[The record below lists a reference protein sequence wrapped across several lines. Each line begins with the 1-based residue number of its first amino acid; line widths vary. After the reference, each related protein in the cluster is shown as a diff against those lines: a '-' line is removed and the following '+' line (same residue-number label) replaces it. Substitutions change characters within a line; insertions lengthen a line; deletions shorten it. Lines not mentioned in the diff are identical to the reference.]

1 MPRIEEVQFVHWG
14 SLRPDPVPLLVDGIN
29 VATGPNGSGKTCFLD
44 GVKLL
49 LGITSFAPGRSSERY
64 VFDGGPGGTPAERAL
79 LRATFANPVLPER
92 GERLFAPAGDHLRD
106 AERVSVVCLVT
117 GSSRRYR
124 LLPGLVR
131 WGFEQPLAADLDAF
145 LAANPEPEW
154 LGPRRYD
161 ELLDRTGI
169 TRALR
174 EVLALPQGAIDRT
187 MEERPP
193 GLLRKLLELTGERV
207 LLDEVEAQR
216 MRADEARTAYLAAIE
231 AARVEQDQL
240 AELQALAAR
249 HLEWAGLR
257 ERLDLL
263 RDLARPAAEHR
274 DVAVHV
280 DAARTER
287 DRIAERIAADRREL
301 AELDG
306 RVPAL
311 EAAAGKLADQA
322 QALANGLAE
331 SRDAQH
337 AEVVR
342 LAGVAARAE
351 EAQATAERMAGLA
364 GERTVEQAE
373 AELQAAEGS
382 FAAVLARRQELGAA
396 LAGLEDRMAA
406 ITEGGLV
413 VPAEVHAFKGRLAEA
428 GIEAAVVAEVLELA
442 DEATGDATRARAEAA
457 LGDALW
463 ALLVPSHTY
472 REATA
477 LAVEAGYRWPIAR
490 GGAGEPRA
498 ALAGVLGPVEVG
510 LLLEREDAQAAH
522 DAAQAH
528 SLASRGLAAVAP
540 DGMRYGDSISRLQ
553 APEQPVLGRH
563 GRELHLRQL
572 KAEAAR
578 LGEEAA
584 GLDAAMPELRAAWHR
599 ALQVLEAVRVL
610 PGLQAQAE
618 EAGQADAGARRAG
631 ADAGQ
636 AGAGARPA
644 GAEARRTGRGAGR
657 AGAKAGEASSALEG
671 ERALARELRELD
683 ERRGAANAE
692 LALARQRQA
701 ELRARL
707 DRHLPELAE
716 LDGGLAGLETEVA
729 SRPLSPE
736 QQALLD
742 AGDLPGTESV
752 LRDIEWLGG
761 QVEDEERF
769 PTEVREAEVLT
780 GREAK
785 GNAVEEANRLAERR
799 KQDLDEQLG
808 RVEQARRRFE
818 DGVREAVHRLSDEFA
833 RVCKAAGAEGELRLL
848 AGERPEEYGVD
859 VLVAHRPG
867 ERRRSYRDAAHSG
880 GQRATIAILLL
891 LATMGTADAA
901 DLLIMD
907 EHIAHLDSTNID
919 HVAELMHALAD
930 RVQFLLATPTN
941 AESLRLSWCDLQ
953 LAFLPRDPGRAYSP
967 PIRLLSRLGVGDL
980 EDRVPQQELSVSG

>member
-1 MPRIEEVQFVHWG
+1 MPRIEEVQLVHWG
-14 SLRPDPVPLLVDGIN
+14 SLRPDPIPLLVDGIN

-44 GVKLL
+44 GIKLL
-49 LGITSFAPGRSSERY
+49 LGITSFAPGRSSDGY
-64 VFDGGPGGTPAERAL
+64 IFDGGPGGTPAERAL

-92 GERLFAPAGDHLRD
+92 GERLFAAADDQFRD
-106 AERVSVVCLVT
+106 ADRVSVVCLVT
-117 GSSRRYR
+117 AERRRYR
-124 LLPGLVR
+124 VLPGLVR
-131 WGFEQPLAADLDAF
+131 WGFEHPIAEDLDAF
-145 LAANPEPEW
+145 LQANPEPDW

-187 MEERPP
+187 MEERPA

-216 MRADEARTAYLAAIE
+216 ERADQARAAYLAAIE
-231 AARVEQDQL
+231 AARAAQDQL
-240 AELQALAAR
+240 GELQTLAAR
-249 HLEWAGLR
+249 HLEWPGLR
-257 ERLDLL
+257 ERLELL

-274 DVAVHV
+274 DVAVRV
-280 DAARTER
+280 EAAKAER
-287 DRIAERIAADRREL
+287 ERVADRIATDRRDL
-301 AELDG
+301 ATLTG

-311 EAAAGKLADQA
+311 EAAAGKLADKA
-322 QALANGLAE
+322 EALAGGLGE

-337 AEVVR
+337 GEVVR
-342 LAGVAARAE
+342 LAAMEARAE
-351 EAQATAERMAGLA
+351 EAKATAVRMASLA
-364 GERTVEQAE
+364 GERTVEQAD
-373 AELQAAEGS
+373 AEVQAAES
-382 FAAVLARRQELGAA
+382 SLAAVLARRQDIGAA
-396 LAGLEDRMAA
+396 LAGLQARMAVLA
-406 ITEGGLV
+406 SGGVV
-413 VPAEVHAFKGRLAEA
+413 VPAEVEAFKASLAEA
-428 GIEAAVVAEVLELA
+428 GIEAVVVAEVLEPA
-442 DEATGDATRARAEAA
+442 DEAAGDATRARAEAA

-463 ALLVPSHTY
+463 GLLVPSHAY
-472 REATA
+472 RQATA
-477 LAVEAGYRWPIAR
+477 LAVEAGYRWPIVR
-490 GGAGEPRA
+490 GGAGDPRA

-528 SLASRGLAAVAP
+528 SLAGRGLPAVAP

-553 APEQPVLGRH
+553 APERPVLGGRA
-563 GRELHLRQL
+563 RELHLLQL
-572 KAEAAR
+572 KTEAAR

-584 GLDAAMPELRAAWHR
+584 GLDAGIPELRAAGHR
-599 ALQVLEAVRVL
+599 AQQVLEAVRTL
-610 PGLQAQAE
+610 PDLQALVKKAE
-618 EAGQADAGARRAG
+618 RARTKAGG
-631 ADAGQ
+631 
-636 AGAGARPA
+636 
-644 GAEARRTGRGAGR
+644 GR
-657 AGAKAGEASSALEG
+657 ADQEG
-671 ERALARELRELD
+671 EQALARELRELD

-692 LALARQRQA
+692 LAMARQRMA
-701 ELRARL
+701 ELEARVAK
-707 DRHLPELAE
+707 HLPELAE
-716 LDGGLAGLETEVA
+716 LDARLAALDSELA
-729 SRPLSPE
+729 ARPLSPD
-736 QQALLD
+736 QRALLD

-752 LRDIEWLGG
+752 VRDIEWLSG
-761 QVEDEERF
+761 QVDDEERF
-769 PTEVREAEVLT
+769 PAEVREADLLA

-785 GNAVEEANRLAERR
+785 ADAGEEANRLAERR
-799 KQDLDEQLG
+799 KHELDEQLG

-818 DGVREAVHRLSDEFA
+818 DGVREVVQRLSGEFA
-833 RVCKAAGAEGELRLL
+833 RVCKIGGAEGELRLL

-859 VLVAHRPG
+859 VLVAHVPG

-880 GQRATIAILLL
+880 GQRAKIAILLL

-980 EDRVPQQELSVSG
+980 EARAPQPELSVP

>member
-1 MPRIEEVQFVHWG
+1 MPRIEEVQLVHWG
-14 SLRPDPVPLLVDGIN
+14 SLRPDPIPLLPEGIN

-44 GVKLL
+44 GIKLL
-49 LGITSFAPGRSSERY
+49 LGITSFAPGRSSDRY
-64 VFDGGPGGTPAERAL
+64 VFDGGPGGAPAERAL

-92 GERLFAPAGDHLRD
+92 GERLFAAADDHLRD
-106 AERVSVVCLVT
+106 ADLVSVVCLVT

-124 LLPGLVR
+124 VLPGLVR
-131 WGFEQPLAADLDAF
+131 WGLERPLGEDLDAF
-145 LAANPEPEW
+145 LAANPEQDW
-154 LGPRRYD
+154 LDPRRYD
-161 ELLDRTGI
+161 ELLDQIGI

-187 MEERPP
+187 MEEPP
-193 GLLRKLLELTGERV
+193 AGLLRKLLELTGERV

-216 MRADEARTAYLAAIE
+216 QRADEARTAYLEAIE
-231 AARVEQDQL
+231 AARLEQDQL
-240 AELQALAAR
+240 AGLQALAGR
-249 HLEWAGLR
+249 HLEWAGLC

-263 RDLARPAAEHR
+263 RHLARPAAEHR
-274 DVAVHV
+274 DVAVRV
-280 DAARTER
+280 EAARAER
-287 DRIAERIAADRREL
+287 DGVAERVAADRREL
-301 AELDG
+301 AQLAG
-306 RVPAL
+306 RLPGL
-311 EAAAGKLADQA
+311 EAAAAKLTDQA
-322 QALANGLAE
+322 QALANGLAS

-337 AEVVR
+337 ADLVR
-342 LAGVAARAE
+342 QATATARAE
-351 EAQATAERMAGLA
+351 EARVAAERMAALA

-373 AELQAAEGS
+373 AELEAAEAGL
-382 FAAVLARRQELGAA
+382 AAVLASRQEVGAA
-396 LAGLEDRMAA
+396 LADRQARMAVLA
-406 ITEGGLV
+406 EGRVV
-413 VPAEVHAFKGRLAEA
+413 VPAEVQAFKARLTEA
-428 GIEAAVVAEVLELA
+428 GIQADVVAEVLEQA
-442 DEATGDATRARAEAA
+442 DEAAGDATRARAEAA

-477 LAVEAGYRWPIAR
+477 LAVEEGYRWPIAR
-490 GGAGEPRA
+490 GGAGDPRA

-528 SLASRGLAAVAP
+528 SLAGRGLAAVAP

-553 APEQPVLGRH
+553 APEQPVLGRQA
-563 GRELHLRQL
+563 RELHRRHLE
-572 KAEAAR
+572 AEAAR

-584 GLDAAMPELRAAWHR
+584 GLDARMPELRAAWHR
-599 ALQVLEAVRVL
+599 ALQVLEAVRAL
-610 PGLQAQAE
+610 PDLQARARKAGRAGA
-618 EAGQADAGARRAG
+618 EAGRGGRAADAGAGARRPGAEARRAG
-631 ADAGQ
+631 A
-636 AGAGARPA
+636 
-644 GAEARRTGRGAGR
+644 
-657 AGAKAGEASSALEG
+657 SSSTVEG
-671 ERALARELRELD
+671 ERALANELRELD

-692 LALARQRQA
+692 LAIAKQRQA
-701 ELRARL
+701 ELQARL
-707 DRHLPELAE
+707 DRHLPQLAE
-716 LDGGLAGLETEVA
+716 LDERLAGLEAELA
-729 SRPLSPE
+729 RRPLSPE
-736 QQALLD
+736 QRALLE

-761 QVEDEERF
+761 QVDDEERF
-769 PTEVREAEVLT
+769 PAEVREAEVLA

-785 GNAVEEANRLAERR
+785 GGAVEDANRLAEQR
-799 KQDLDEQLG
+799 KHELDEQLA

-818 DGVREAVHRLSDEFA
+818 EGVREAVQRLSGEFA
-833 RVCKAAGAEGELRLL
+833 RVCNSAGTEGELRLL
-848 AGERPEEYGVD
+848 AGDRPEEYGID

-891 LATMGTADAA
+891 LATMGAADAA

-967 PIRLLSRLGVGDL
+967 SIRLLSRLGVGDL
-980 EDRVPQQELSVSG
+980 EERAPQRELSVPG

>member
-1 MPRIEEVQFVHWG
+1 MPRIEEVQLVHWG
-14 SLRPDPVPLLVDGIN
+14 SLRPDPIPLLVDGIN

-44 GVKLL
+44 GIKLL
-49 LGITSFAPGRSSERY
+49 LGITSFAPGRSSDGY
-64 VFDGGPGGTPAERAL
+64 IFDGGPGGTPAERAL

-92 GERLFAPAGDHLRD
+92 GERLFAAAGDELRD
-106 AERVSVVCLVT
+106 ADRVTVVCLVT
-117 GSSRRYR
+117 AEQRRYR
-124 LLPGLVR
+124 VLPGLVR
-131 WGFEQPLAADLDAF
+131 WGFERPIAEDLDGF
-145 LAANPEPEW
+145 LEANPEPDW

-216 MRADEARTAYLAAIE
+216 ERADQAREAYLAAIE

-240 AELQALAAR
+240 AELQTLAAR
-249 HLEWAGLR
+249 HLEWTGLR
-257 ERLDLL
+257 ERLELL
-263 RDLARPAAEHR
+263 RNLARPAAEHR
-274 DVAVHV
+274 DVAVRV
-280 DAARTER
+280 DAARAER
-287 DRIAERIAADRREL
+287 ERVAERIAADRREL
-301 AELDG
+301 ATLAK
-306 RVPAL
+306 RLPAL
-311 EAAAGKLADQA
+311 EAAAAKLADQA
-322 QALANGLAE
+322 EALAGGLNE
-331 SRDAQH
+331 SRDAEH
-337 AEVVR
+337 GEVVH
-342 LAGVAARAE
+342 LAAVEARAE
-351 EAQATAERMAGLA
+351 EVKATAERMASLA

-373 AELQAAEGS
+373 AEVQAAES
-382 FAAVLARRQELGAA
+382 SLAAVLARRQEIGAA
-396 LAGLEDRMAA
+396 LADLQARMAVLA
-406 ITEGGLV
+406 EGGVV
-413 VPAEVHAFKGRLAEA
+413 VPAEVQAFKATLAEA
-428 GIEAAVVAEVLELA
+428 GIEAVVVAEVLELA

-463 ALLVPSHTY
+463 GLLVASHTY
-472 REATA
+472 RQATA
-477 LAVEAGYRWPIAR
+477 MAVEAGYRLPIVR

-498 ALAGVLGPVEVG
+498 ALAGVLGPVEAG

-528 SLASRGLAAVAP
+528 SLAGRGLAAVAP
-540 DGMRYGDSISRLQ
+540 DGMRYGDAIARLQ
-553 APEQPVLGRH
+553 APERPVLGKRAGEQH
-563 GRELHLRQL
+563 QREL
-572 KAEAAR
+572 KAEATR
-578 LGEEAA
+578 LTEEAA
-584 GLDAAMPELRAAWHR
+584 GLDAGIPELRAAGHR
-599 ALQVLEAVRVL
+599 ALQVLEAVRAL
-610 PGLQAQAE
+610 PDLQAWVKKAE
-618 EAGQADAGARRAG
+618 RAH
-631 ADAGQ
+631 
-636 AGAGARPA
+636 
-644 GAEARRTGRGAGR
+644 
-657 AGAKAGEASSALEG
+657 AKAMGKHADPAEG

-692 LALARQRQA
+692 LAMARQRHA
-701 ELRARL
+701 EAEGRVAK
-707 DRHLPELAE
+707 HLPELAE
-716 LDGGLAGLETEVA
+716 LDKRLEALDAELAA
-729 SRPLSPE
+729 RPLSQE
-736 QQALLD
+736 QQAVLD

-752 LRDIEWLGG
+752 VRDIEWLSG
-761 QVEDEERF
+761 QVDDEERF
-769 PTEVREAEVLT
+769 PAEVREADLLA

-785 GNAVEEANRLAERR
+785 ADAVEEANRLAERR
-799 KQDLDEQLG
+799 KHELDEQLG

-818 DGVREAVHRLSDEFA
+818 DGVREVVQRLSGEFA
-833 RVCKAAGAEGELRLL
+833 RVCHTGGAEGELRLL
-848 AGERPEEYGVD
+848 AGERPEEYGLD
-859 VLVAHRPG
+859 VLVAHVPG

-880 GQRATIAILLL
+880 GQRAKIAILLL

-980 EDRVPQQELSVSG
+980 EARAPQPELSVP

>member
-1 MPRIEEVQFVHWG
+1 MPRIEEVQLVHWG
-14 SLRPDPVPLLVDGIN
+14 SLRPDPIPLLVDGIN

-44 GVKLL
+44 GIKLL
-49 LGITSFAPGRSSERY
+49 LGITSFAPGRSSDGY
-64 VFDGGPGGTPAERAL
+64 IFDGGPGGAPAERAL

-92 GERLFAPAGDHLRD
+92 GERLFAAAGDELRD
-106 AERVSVVCLVT
+106 ADRVSVVCLVT
-117 GSSRRYR
+117 AEQRRYR
-124 LLPGLVR
+124 VLPGLVR
-131 WGFEQPLAADLDAF
+131 WGFEHPLAEDLDAF
-145 LAANPEPEW
+145 LAHNPGPDW

-216 MRADEARTAYLAAIE
+216 ERADQAREAYLAAIE

-240 AELQALAAR
+240 AELQTLATR

-257 ERLDLL
+257 ERLELL
-263 RDLARPAAEHR
+263 RNLARPAAEHR
-274 DVAVHV
+274 DVAVRV

-287 DRIAERIAADRREL
+287 ERVAERIAADRREL
-301 AELDG
+301 ATLTK
-306 RVPAL
+306 RLPAL
-311 EAAAGKLADQA
+311 EAAAAKLADQA
-322 QALANGLAE
+322 EALAGGLNE
-331 SRDAQH
+331 GRDAEH

-342 LAGVAARAE
+342 LATVEARAE
-351 EAQATAERMAGLA
+351 EAKATAERMASLA

-373 AELQAAEGS
+373 AEVAAAES
-382 FAAVLARRQELGAA
+382 SLAAVLARRQEIGAA
-396 LAGLEDRMAA
+396 LAGLQARMALLG
-406 ITEGGLV
+406 EGGVV
-413 VPAEVHAFKGRLAEA
+413 VPAAVEAFKATLAEA
-428 GIEAAVVAEVLELA
+428 GIEAVVVAEVLELA
-442 DEATGDATRARAEAA
+442 DEAAGDATRARAEAA

-463 ALLVPSHTY
+463 GLLVASHTY
-472 REATA
+472 RQATA
-477 LAVEAGYRWPIAR
+477 LAVEAGYRWPIVR

-528 SLASRGLAAVAP
+528 SLAGRGLAAVAP
-540 DGMRYGDSISRLQ
+540 DGMRYGDGIARLQ
-553 APEQPVLGRH
+553 APEWPVLGRKA
-563 GRELHLRQL
+563 RELHLREL
-572 KAEAAR
+572 KAEATR
-578 LGEEAA
+578 LGEQAA
-584 GLDAAMPELRAAWHR
+584 GLDAGIPELRAAGHR
-599 ALQVLEAVRVL
+599 ALQVLEAVRAL
-610 PGLQAQAE
+610 PDLQARVKKAE
-618 EAGQADAGARRAG
+618 RAH
-631 ADAGQ
+631 AKA
-636 AGAGARPA
+636 A
-644 GAEARRTGRGAGR
+644 AGR
-657 AGAKAGEASSALEG
+657 AEPEAG

-692 LALARQRQA
+692 LAMARQRHA
-701 ELRARL
+701 EAEARVAK
-707 DRHLPELAE
+707 HLPELAE
-716 LDGGLAGLETEVA
+716 LDRRLEALDAELAA
-729 SRPLSPE
+729 RPLSQE
-736 QQALLD
+736 QQAVLR

-752 LRDIEWLGG
+752 VRDIEWLSG
-761 QVEDEERF
+761 QVDDEERF
-769 PTEVREAEVLT
+769 PAEAREADLLA

-785 GNAVEEANRLAERR
+785 ADAVEEANRLAERR
-799 KQDLDEQLG
+799 KHELDEQLG

-818 DGVREAVHRLSDEFA
+818 EGVREVVQRLSGEFA
-833 RVCKAAGAEGELRLL
+833 RVCKTGGAEGELRLV

-859 VLVAHRPG
+859 VLVAHVPG

-880 GQRATIAILLL
+880 GQRAKIAILLL

-980 EDRVPQQELSVSG
+980 EARAPQPELSVSER